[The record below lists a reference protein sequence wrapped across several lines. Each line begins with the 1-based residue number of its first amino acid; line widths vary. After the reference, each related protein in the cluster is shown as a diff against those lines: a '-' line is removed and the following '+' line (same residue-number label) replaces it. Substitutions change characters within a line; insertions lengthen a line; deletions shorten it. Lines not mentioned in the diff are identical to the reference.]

1 MRYNCPFCDY
11 VGDSRG
17 SIEGHISGK
26 SDSLHKG
33 KVGRMY
39 RSDIEETGEATTVT
53 EKMREKAGIDVSKQQ
68 SVREELASFRKVVE
82 DVYERA
88 QEAEKASQ
96 TARNRTVDRQ
106 EVDDVKKRLSNAEE
120 MIETLA
126 FLAFQEIKQGD
137 EYRCPSCNVV
147 VERPSHPKYMY
158 NDFDQPEYLFCP
170 NCENTT
176 MAQTDSLSEL
186 GDVPKPT
193 NYKEV
198 DSSFE

>member
-88 QEAEKASQ
+88 QSAEKASK
-96 TARNRTVDRQ
+96 TARNRTVDKQ
-106 EVDDVKKRLSNAEE
+106 EMDDVKKRLSNAEE

-126 FLAFQEIKQGD
+126 FLAFQEIRKGD
-137 EYRCPSCNVV
+137 EYRCPQCNVT
-147 VERPSHPKYMY
+147 VERPSHPTYTY
-158 NDFDQPEYLFCP
+158 DDFDFSEYLFCP

-186 GDVPKPT
+186 DNIPEPT
-193 NYKEV
+193 NYKDVV
-198 DSSFE
+198 DSFE

>member
-11 VGDSRG
+11 RGSSRA

-39 RSDIEETGEATTVT
+39 RSDIEESGEATTVT
-53 EKMREKAGIDVSKQQ
+53 EKVRERAGINVSKQQ

-82 DVYERA
+82 DVYERV
-88 QEAEKASQ
+88 ESAEKASE

-126 FLAFQEIKQGD
+126 FLAFQDIEQGD

-147 VERPSHPKYMY
+147 VERPSNPKYMY
-158 NDFDQPEYLFCP
+158 NDLDRPDYLFCP
-170 NCENTT
+170 NCKNTT

-186 GDVPKPT
+186 DDVPEPT
-193 NYKEV
+193 SYKDV
-198 DSSFE
+198 DGSFE